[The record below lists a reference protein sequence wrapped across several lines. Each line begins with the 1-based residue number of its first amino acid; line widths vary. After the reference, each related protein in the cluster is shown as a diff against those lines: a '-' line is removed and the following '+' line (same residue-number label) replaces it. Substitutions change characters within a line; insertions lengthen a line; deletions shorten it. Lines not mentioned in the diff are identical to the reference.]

1 MVRILKYKYYNLKMI
16 PMAIVIKE
24 IHVCTT
30 IEKDRQPT
38 PEMTAETIERLREF
52 VENEIVR
59 FRLEENGKRER

>member
-1 MVRILKYKYYNLKMI
+1 
-16 PMAIVIKE
+16 MAIVIKE

-30 IEKDRQPT
+30 IEKDKQP
-38 PEMTAETIERLREF
+38 PSEVTAEAIERLREF

>member
-1 MVRILKYKYYNLKMI
+1 
-16 PMAIVIKE
+16 MAIVIKE

-38 PEMTAETIERLREF
+38 SEMTAETIERLRQF
-52 VENEIVR
+52 VEDEIGR